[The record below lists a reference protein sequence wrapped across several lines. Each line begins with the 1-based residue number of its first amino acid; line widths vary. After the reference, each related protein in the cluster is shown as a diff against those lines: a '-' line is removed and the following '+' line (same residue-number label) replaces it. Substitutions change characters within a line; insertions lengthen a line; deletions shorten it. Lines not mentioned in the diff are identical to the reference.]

1 MTILMRSISTPGRSL
16 RRSGISLL
24 IDGGKRGDNGRMV
37 AGLVIVVADF
47 ALKRK
52 RRPPSRIYRTDVRA
66 GQSIA
71 IRVVDNG
78 EVVSETVVQDA

>member
-1 MTILMRSISTPGRSL
+1 MTSLMRSIRTPGRSL
-16 RRSGISLL
+16 RRSGISLF

-37 AGLVIVVADF
+37 AGLAIVVADF
-47 ALKRK
+47 ALKRN
-52 RRPPSRIYRTDVRA
+52 RRPPRRIYRTDVRA
-66 GQSIA
+66 GKSIA